1 MSFALAEKANARSLM
16 AMPPP
21 VPADLDLLA
30 DVVSRLRRALRR
42 GVRADPELEAIP
54 VAQIEV
60 MQLLAEHPGLRAGT
74 VGDRL
79 LLAPTTVSTLVGA
92 LLAQELIERR
102 ADPADR
108 RAWSLELTRAG
119 EAALGRWQRSNQRV
133 LHDALAQLGAADQR
147 ALRSAL
153 PALAKLVGHL
163 DQSR

>member
-1 MSFALAEKANARSLM
+1 MPRS
-16 AMPPP
+16 P
-21 VPADLDLLA
+21 VPADLDPLA
-30 DVVSRLRRALRR
+30 DVVARLRRALRR
-42 GVRADPELEAIP
+42 GVRADPDLEPLP

-60 MQLLAEHPGLRAGT
+60 MQLLADAPGLRAGE
-74 VGDRL
+74 VGERL

-92 LLAQELIERR
+92 LLSQELIERR

-108 RAWSLELTRAG
+108 RAWMLHLTAGG

-133 LHDALAQLGAADQR
+133 LHDALAKLGPGDQR

-163 DQSR
+163 DQGR